1 MIGTLLPAP
10 PPPGHRRRAVRG
22 AGRDHD
28 HPLNGQQQI
37 VILAVTA
44 QDAEVLKFAQM
55 DGNISLVLRSPRDCT
70 TKPVDGGTYCPVV
83 ATTGITL
90 RRLVDDRGV
99 LPPTVV
105 QVIQPTPLPGHASP
119 AQRSPSRS
127 PTAAS
132 SRSAGDQPADR
143 ATPAPEPPPA
153 PPRPLRSDPQD
164 MADQIR
170 VLIVDDIPE
179 TRDHLAKLL
188 GFETDIVVVG
198 AAASGREALEMAA
211 QLTPDVVLMDINMP
225 DMDGI
230 AATERLSAEVPTAAV
245 VMMSVQGEADYL
257 RRSMLAGAREFLVKP
272 FSSDE
277 LTSSIRQVYT
287 REREKLSRI
296 AVQPAAPSSGTAA
309 AKPAVVPVREDAEPG
324 RIVAVFGPKG
334 GVGRT
339 TLAVN
344 LAVAAATE
352 LGQRTCL
359 VDASFQF
366 GDVGVLL
373 NLNPKN
379 KSIADLIP
387 ELEAGEPESLDT
399 FLINH
404 SAGIR
409 VLLAPPSPEMAE
421 LITPP
426 GVKRMLEALRATHDL
441 VIVDCMSSFND
452 TTIAILDLADTVLT
466 MLSLEITSIKNIR
479 LFLEVADQLG
489 YGSDKI
495 RLVLNRA
502 DSSLGI
508 RVADVEHSIGRR
520 VDHTIVSDG
529 RSVVYALN
537 RGVPFFLSNRE
548 AQVSQDVLRLA
559 SAVAGTNPAG
569 GRRAGQEER
578 TEEVAVRMAMTWQRR
593 SGRHVAEGV

>member
-1 MIGTLLPAP
+1 
-10 PPPGHRRRAVRG
+10 
-22 AGRDHD
+22 
-28 HPLNGQQQI
+28 
-37 VILAVTA
+37 
-44 QDAEVLKFAQM
+44 
-55 DGNISLVLRSPRDCT
+55 
-70 TKPVDGGTYCPVV
+70 
-83 ATTGITL
+83 
-90 RRLVDDRGV
+90 
-99 LPPTVV
+99 
-105 QVIQPTPLPGHASP
+105 
-119 AQRSPSRS
+119 
-127 PTAAS
+127 
-132 SRSAGDQPADR
+132 
-143 ATPAPEPPPA
+143 
-153 PPRPLRSDPQD
+153 

-179 TRDHLAKLL
+179 TRDHLSKLL
-188 GFETDIVVVG
+188 GFEPDIAVVG
-198 AAASGREALEMAA
+198 AAASGREAIEMAS
-211 QLTPDVVLMDINMP
+211 QLAPDVVLMDINMP

-230 AATERLSAEVPTAAV
+230 AATERLSAEVPSAAV

-287 REREKLSRI
+287 RERDKQSRI
-296 AVQPAAPSSGTAA
+296 AVQPAAAA
-309 AKPAVVPVREDAEPG
+309 AATPALLAMGADREPGEPG
-324 RIVAVFGPKG
+324 RVVAVFGPKG

-352 LGQRTCL
+352 LGQKTCL
-359 VDASFQF
+359 VDGSFQF

-379 KSIADLIP
+379 KSIAELIP
-387 ELEAGEPESLDT
+387 ELEQGEPESIDT
-399 FLINH
+399 FVINH

-421 LITPP
+421 LITP
-426 GVKRMLEALRATHDL
+426 VIAKRMIDALRKDHDL
-441 VIVDCMSSFND
+441 IIVDCMSSFND
-452 TTIAILDLADTVLT
+452 TTLAILDLADTVLT

-489 YGSDKI
+489 YSTDKI

-559 SAVAGTNPAG
+559 AAVVGTKEPAEAGDPKKAAQKKSLFAW
-569 GRRAGQEER
+569 R
-578 TEEVAVRMAMTWQRR
+578 
-593 SGRHVAEGV
+593 

>member
-1 MIGTLLPAP
+1 M
-10 PPPGHRRRAVRG
+10 
-22 AGRDHD
+22 
-28 HPLNGQQQI
+28 
-37 VILAVTA
+37 
-44 QDAEVLKFAQM
+44 
-55 DGNISLVLRSPRDCT
+55 
-70 TKPVDGGTYCPVV
+70 
-83 ATTGITL
+83 
-90 RRLVDDRGV
+90 
-99 LPPTVV
+99 
-105 QVIQPTPLPGHASP
+105 
-119 AQRSPSRS
+119 
-127 PTAAS
+127 
-132 SRSAGDQPADR
+132 ADR
-143 ATPAPEPPPA
+143 
-153 PPRPLRSDPQD
+153 
-164 MADQIR
+164 IR

-179 TRDHLAKLL
+179 TRDHLSKLL
-188 GFETDIVVVG
+188 SFETDIEVIG
-198 AAASGREALEMAA
+198 AAASGREAIEMASKL
-211 QLTPDVVLMDINMP
+211 QPDVVLMDINMP

-230 AATERLSAEVPTAAV
+230 TTTERLAAEVPATSV

-277 LTSSIRQVYT
+277 LTVSIRQVYT
-287 REREKLSRI
+287 REREKMSRI
-296 AVQPAAPSSGTAA
+296 AAQPSAGGGASTPSL
-309 AKPAVVPVREDAEPG
+309 PARDGGEPG
-324 RIVAVFGPKG
+324 RVVAVFGPKG

-344 LAVAAATE
+344 LAVAAQTE

-387 ELEAGEPESLDT
+387 ELDSADPEFIDS
-399 FLINH
+399 FVINH
-404 SAGIR
+404 SSGVR
-409 VLLAPPSPEMAE
+409 VLLAPPSPETAD
-421 LITPP
+421 LITPAAA
-426 GVKRMLEALRATHDL
+426 KRMIEGLRLTHDL

-452 TTIAILDLADTVLT
+452 TTLAILDIADTVLT

-479 LFLEVADQLG
+479 LFLEVAEQLG
-489 YGSDKI
+489 YSADKI

-548 AQVSQDVLRLA
+548 AQVSQDILRLA
-559 SAVAGTNPAG
+559 TAVIGNKPAEAGETSKKAAQKKSLFAW
-569 GRRAGQEER
+569 R
-578 TEEVAVRMAMTWQRR
+578 
-593 SGRHVAEGV
+593 

>member
-1 MIGTLLPAP
+1 MGT
-10 PPPGHRRRAVRG
+10 
-22 AGRDHD
+22 
-28 HPLNGQQQI
+28 
-37 VILAVTA
+37 
-44 QDAEVLKFAQM
+44 
-55 DGNISLVLRSPRDCT
+55 
-70 TKPVDGGTYCPVV
+70 
-83 ATTGITL
+83 
-90 RRLVDDRGV
+90 
-99 LPPTVV
+99 
-105 QVIQPTPLPGHASP
+105 
-119 AQRSPSRS
+119 
-127 PTAAS
+127 
-132 SRSAGDQPADR
+132 
-143 ATPAPEPPPA
+143 
-153 PPRPLRSDPQD
+153 
-164 MADQIR
+164 
-170 VLIVDDIPE
+170 
-179 TRDHLAKLL
+179 
-188 GFETDIVVVG
+188 
-198 AAASGREALEMAA
+198 AASGREAIEVAA
-211 QLTPDVVLMDINMP
+211 KLTPDVVLMDINMP

-230 AATERLSAEVPTAAV
+230 SATERLSAEVPAAAV

-287 REREKLSRI
+287 REQDKLTRI
-296 AVQPAAPSSGTAA
+296 AGLPAASTASSAVA
-309 AKPAVVPVREDAEPG
+309 VRPASATPEREDGEPG
-324 RIVAVFGPKG
+324 RVVAVFGPKG

-366 GDVGVLL
+366 GDIGVLL

-379 KSIADLIP
+379 KSIADIIP
-387 ELEAGEPESLDT
+387 ELEHGDIESIDT
-399 FLINH
+399 MVINH
-404 SAGIR
+404 SAGIK

-421 LITPP
+421 LITPA
-426 GVKRMLEALRATHDL
+426 GAKRMVEALRASNDL
-441 VIVDCMSSFND
+441 VVIDCMASFND
-452 TTIAILDLADTVLT
+452 TTLAILDLADTVLT

-489 YGSDKI
+489 YSQDKI

-559 SAVAGTNPAG
+559 SAVVGAKPADTADEPS
-569 GRRAGQEER
+569 RKAGQKKSLFAWR
-578 TEEVAVRMAMTWQRR
+578 
-593 SGRHVAEGV
+593 